1 MKSLLLIMLT
11 SISFNI
17 FGQKY
22 NMTHFNKLTE
32 VEGTPYII
40 AGVDERNKI
49 ENKRLSYLLF
59 INTNDKKTHEVNFGV
74 GGYYLNV
81 EQIKIDELYIN
92 SILVSAKT
100 LDWTS
105 KNGIDGEDPT
115 QLFVLSVDGKTKT
128 LLTPSS
134 FYVQKWVVNKQ
145 SGTLTV
151 TGFPDLNQNG
161 KLDKSEFSQIEIYD
175 LKTLKLIHKI

>member
-1 MKSLLLIMLT
+1 M
-11 SISFNI
+11 
-17 FGQKY
+17 
-22 NMTHFNKLTE
+22 
-32 VEGTPYII
+32 
-40 AGVDERNKI
+40 
-49 ENKRLSYLLF
+49 
-59 INTNDKKTHEVNFGV
+59 
-74 GGYYLNV
+74 

-100 LDWTS
+100 LDWNS

-151 TGFPDLNQNG
+151 TGFPDLNQNR